1 MFLNRLDTREKEA
14 FVSLAIRAA
23 EANGQIVDE
32 EYQMIEEYCREMN
45 IEKFDMKTA
54 LTKEDIIKLYAGSQ
68 EQNKKIVILEL
79 IGLMYA
85 DGDYDA
91 EEKAFVEE
99 IANGI
104 GVSNDASKKMEK
116 VLLKYVEMTKE
127 LMECIE

>member
-1 MFLNRLDTREKEA
+1 MFLNRLDASEKET

-23 EANGQIVDE
+23 EANGQIAEE

-45 IEKFDMKTA
+45 IEKFDMKTT
-54 LTKEDIIKLYAGSQ
+54 LSKEDIIKVYADSQ
-68 EQNKKIVILEL
+68 EQHKKIVVLEL

-91 EEKAFVEE
+91 EENAFVEE

-104 GVSNDASKKMEK
+104 GVPIDAVKKMEK

>member
-1 MFLNRLDTREKEA
+1 MFLNRLDASEKET

-23 EANGQIVDE
+23 EANGQIAEE

-45 IEKFDMKTA
+45 IEKFDMKTT
-54 LTKEDIIKLYAGSQ
+54 LPKEDIIKVSADSQ
-68 EQNKKIVILEL
+68 EQHKKIVVLEL

-91 EEKAFVEE
+91 EENAFVEE

-104 GVSNDASKKMEK
+104 GVPIDAVKKMEK

>member
-23 EANGQIVDE
+23 EANGQIADE
-32 EYQMIEEYCREMN
+32 EYKMIEEYCREMN
-45 IEKFDMKTA
+45 IEKFDMRTTLA
-54 LTKEDIIKLYAGSQ
+54 KEDIIKVYAGSQ
-68 EQNKKIVILEL
+68 EQHKKIVVLEL

-104 GVSNDASKKMEK
+104 GVSNDAAKKMED

-127 LMECIE
+127 LMDCIE